1 MSQETTH
8 IPKLRFPEF
17 EGEWIISTIGEDC
30 KFSSGGTPSKE
41 NSSFWNGDI
50 PWISAVS
57 MHKDKIDDSELK
69 VTELGSKNGARIAPK
84 GSILILV
91 RGSML
96 YNRIPAGICQK
107 DVTFNQDVK
116 CLQVSNRSSSDFF
129 LHSLR
134 SSENRLLSI
143 VTGTGIGAGKI
154 DSAELKA
161 FPFLIPSISEQQKIA
176 SFLTAVDQKIEF
188 LQRKKD
194 QLTAYKKGMMQ
205 KLFSQEIRF
214 KDDDGKDFPEWEE
227 KKLGELFDEVT
238 NKVGNEDYPT
248 YSITAGKGFVSQA
261 EKFGRDISGKQNE
274 KYTALAPHEFSYNK
288 GNSKSYKYGCIYL
301 NNLGSKIAVPN
312 VFISFTASSNSVIEE
327 FYAKL
332 FEHHHL
338 DRGLRKIIS
347 SGARMDGLL
356 NVNKKYFFELKVPAP
371 HPAEQQKIANYLTT
385 LDRKI
390 ELVNR
395 KLIQAQSFKKGLLQ
409 QMFI

>member
-176 SFLTAVDQKIEF
+176 SFLTEVDKKIDL

-214 KDDDGKDFPEWEE
+214 KDEDGKDFPEWEE
-227 KKLGELFDEVT
+227 KILADVMQESLVKGAKGDKAQKLTVKLW
-238 NKVGNEDYPT
+238 
-248 YSITAGKGFVSQA
+248 GKGVYFKGSRGSANTQYYKRKSGQFIYSKLDFLNQA
-261 EKFGRDISGKQNE
+261 FGVISKELDGMESTVDLPCFDIIDGSDTKFLLERIQQKNFY
-274 KYTALAPHEFSYNK
+274 K
-288 GNSKSYKYGCIYL
+288 KYGDMAD
-301 NNLGSKIAVPN
+301 GSRK
-312 VFISFTASSNSVIEE
+312 
-327 FYAKL
+327 AKRVHAHTFLRFSL
-332 FEHHHL
+332 FL
-338 DRGLRKIIS
+338 
-347 SGARMDGLL
+347 
-356 NVNKKYFFELKVPAP
+356 P
-371 HPAEQQKIANYLTT
+371 HPDEQQKIADYLTA
-385 LDRKI
+385 LDQKI
-390 ELVNR
+390 ELVDK
-395 KLIQAQSFKKGLLQ
+395 KLTQAQSFKKGLLQ

>member
-214 KDDDGKDFPEWEE
+214 KDDDGKGFPEWEE
-227 KKLGELFDEVT
+227 KQLGEIATKINSKNTDNSVSRVLTNSAINGVIDQSDYFDHDVANSENLGGYYV
-238 NKVGNEDYPT
+238 
-248 YSITAGKGFVSQA
+248 IGKGDFVYNPRVSV
-261 EKFGRDISGKQNE
+261 
-274 KYTALAPHEFSYNK
+274 TAPVGPIK
-288 GNSKSYKYGCIYL
+288 R
-301 NNLGSKIAVPN
+301 NNLGKGVMSPLYTIFRLMSENSDFLNCFFSSSLWHKYMKQVANYGARYDRMAI
-312 VFISFTASSNSVIEE
+312 SSND
-327 FYAKL
+327 FLKL
-332 FEHHHL
+332 P
-338 DRGLRKIIS
+338 IPI
-347 SGARMDGLL
+347 
-356 NVNKKYFFELKVPAP
+356 P
-371 HPAEQQKIANYLTT
+371 HPDEQQKIADYLTA
-385 LDRKI
+385 LDQKI
-390 ELVNR
+390 ELTDK
-395 KLIQAQSFKKGLLQ
+395 KLTQAQTFKKGLLQ